1 VQPDPIKVAAGNE
14 VPVSTAIHLEKSVEN
29 DLGRLRAHVREMS
42 GHAEHALYMAVEGLI
57 SRNRRLAYS
66 VILRD
71 QYIDELE
78 TKLDQLCLEFLVRH
92 QPVGSDLRLVF
103 AVLHINRELERIGDY
118 AESIAKQVL
127 ALGDLSPLPCAENYV
142 ELGKL
147 SVHMLHDATQS
158 FLEGD
163 ADLARRTMPIEE
175 RANTLRNSINAELAE
190 LSRKDQ
196 IPASTLTPLQT
207 VARRL
212 ERAADQTKNIC
223 EEVLYMCTGQF
234 AKHKRADA
242 FRILFFDEENVCLSQ
257 MAEGIANAL
266 KVPRFV
272 FASAGATPGPV
283 DMQTVEFLRGKGVDT
298 ARLVSKS
305 LEQVPDWEESQVVVT
320 LSKRAKDLL
329 PAHSGKTIRLCWDL
343 ADPRQGTGSGSE
355 RFQACY
361 DYLEAQ
367 IRDLA
372 GAILDQPQ

>member
-1 VQPDPIKVAAGNE
+1 
-14 VPVSTAIHLEKSVEN
+14 
-29 DLGRLRAHVREMS
+29 
-42 GHAEHALYMAVEGLI
+42 
-57 SRNRRLAYS
+57 

-78 TKLDQLCLEFLVRH
+78 TRIDRLCLEFLVRH

-103 AVLHINRELERIGDY
+103 STIQINRELERIGDY
-118 AESIAKQVL
+118 GESIARQVL
-127 ALGDLSPLPCAENYV
+127 ALGDLSPLPCAETFV

-147 SVHMLHDATQS
+147 SVHMLHDAIQS
-158 FLEGD
+158 FLERD

-190 LSRKDQ
+190 LRRQDQ
-196 IPASTLTPLQT
+196 LPAAALTPLQT

-223 EEVLYMCTGQF
+223 EEVLYMCTGEF

-242 FRILFFDEENVCLSQ
+242 FRILFFDEDNACLSQ

-266 KVPRFV
+266 KLPRFV

-283 DMQTVEFLRGKGVDT
+283 DSQTAEFLSAKGLDVS
-298 ARLVSKS
+298 RLASKS
-305 LEQVPDWEESQVVVT
+305 LEQVPDWEEYQVVVA
-320 LSKRAKDLL
+320 LGSRAKAAL
-329 PAHSGKTIRLCWDL
+329 PARPGKTIRLCWDVP
-343 ADPRQGTGSGSE
+343 DPRQAGREAGAASQS
-355 RFQACY
+355 FQSCY
-361 DYLEAQ
+361 ESLESH

-372 GAILDQPQ
+372 GAILDQPQQPSSSTHDASF